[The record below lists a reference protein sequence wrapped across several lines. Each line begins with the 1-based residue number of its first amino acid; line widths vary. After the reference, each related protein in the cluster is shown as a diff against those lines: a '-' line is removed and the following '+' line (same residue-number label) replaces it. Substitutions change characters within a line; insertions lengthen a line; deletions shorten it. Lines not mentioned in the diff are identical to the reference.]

1 LWNHLVGVAINPV
14 LATPGLA
21 GSANESSKVK
31 KYLTFTAV
39 MGALGGAVFLGY
51 RLYQQQR
58 GFGSISKRDI
68 L

>member
-14 LATPGLA
+14 PATPGLA
-21 GSANESSKVK
+21 GSAHESSKVK

-58 GFGSISKRDI
+58 GFGNISKRDI